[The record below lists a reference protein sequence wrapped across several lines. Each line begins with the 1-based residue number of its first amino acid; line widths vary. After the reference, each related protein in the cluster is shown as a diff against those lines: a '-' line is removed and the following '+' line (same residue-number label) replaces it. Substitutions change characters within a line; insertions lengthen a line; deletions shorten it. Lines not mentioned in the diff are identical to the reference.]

1 VTPRQWQALVATL
14 VVTVACLLQFVV
26 VARLPGPLT
35 GPALV
40 LVAVVGVGMAGGQT
54 FGSVAG
60 FTAGLA
66 LDLLPPADGLLGSTA
81 FALVVVGYLAGRVR
95 DPRGLA
101 PLQLGGVVAA
111 LATLSGV
118 LMLVFQVVLGGRSFA
133 AGAALVALAGYVLVP
148 AVLGV
153 LVVPAIGAA
162 VRRVGGTRRAPRR
175 LGRLSA

>member
-1 VTPRQWQALVATL
+1 MTPRQWQVVVAALIVICAVA
-14 VVTVACLLQFVV
+14 LQFIV

-35 GPALV
+35 GPAVV

-54 FGSVAG
+54 FGAVAG

-66 LDLLPPADGLLGSTA
+66 VDLLPPADGLLGVSA
-81 FALVVVGYLAGRVR
+81 FALVVAGYLAGRVR

-101 PLQLGGVVAA
+101 PLQVGGVVAGLAVVSGA
-111 LATLSGV
+111 LMV
-118 LMLVFQVVLGGRSFA
+118 VFQVVLGGRSLSPGTA
-133 AGAALVALAGYVLVP
+133 ASAVAVYVVVSAILAM
-148 AVLGV
+148 A
-153 LVVPAIGAA
+153 VVPLIGAA